1 MWTSLP
7 TAIHASKTHTGT
19 DVSNASAAER
29 HAVSATPTWV
39 PAPDTL
45 VDETQ
50 VLPPRWARHR
60 KATKTFTGKMQTPH
74 RRGRNSLALKRSLPT
89 AFTHGPN

>member
-60 KATKTFTGKMQTPH
+60 KATKTLTVKMQTPH
-74 RRGRNSLALKRSLPT
+74 RRGRNSPCTKKVTTYGFHSRP
-89 AFTHGPN
+89 